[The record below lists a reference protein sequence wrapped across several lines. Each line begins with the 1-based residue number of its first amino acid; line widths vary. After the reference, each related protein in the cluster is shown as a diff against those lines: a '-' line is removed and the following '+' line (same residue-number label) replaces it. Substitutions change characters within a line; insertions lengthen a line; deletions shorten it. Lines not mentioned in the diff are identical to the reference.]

1 MKKVVGIVLVFCILL
16 GSSTIYASGLPR
28 TSLSKWYDQ
37 SFQKESEG
45 KASLAKVEKTFEG
58 VNTFILETFESYQS
72 TIQKAIE
79 NQIKDSKAGIE
90 EYQQETKSQLD
101 EVVTELKEEKIDE
114 YMDNEA
120 IEKEIDQDIDEVLIE
135 VFGK

>member
-1 MKKVVGIVLVFCILL
+1 M
-16 GSSTIYASGLPR
+16 
-28 TSLSKWYDQ
+28 
-37 SFQKESEG
+37 
-45 KASLAKVEKTFEG
+45 TFEG

-72 TIQKAIE
+72 TIQKAIV
-79 NQIKDSKAGIE
+79 NQIKESKAGIE

-114 YMDNEA
+114 LIDNDA